1 MKREKVVG
9 ETRCAF
15 RWIARTN
22 ESRGEKLLSG
32 RETATVLARGNE
44 GETAGRGGER
54 ERKRAKRRRREE
66 SGGIRKGRREDEGGK
81 RGFPVPE
88 R

>member
-54 ERKRAKRRRREE
+54 ERKRAKKEE
-66 SGGIRKGRREDEGGK
+66 E
-81 RGFPVPE
+81 RGE
-88 R
+88 WRD